1 MAALYVGFGCRRGCP
16 AAVLET
22 LLHLALANNGLTLAA
37 LRGIAS
43 IDLKAQEPGL
53 RQLAEQLGLPLTLYS
68 AQQLQPFL
76 PLLSHRSE
84 MAFNTTGCW
93 GVAESAALALA
104 ASEGQRSP
112 ILTITRQVL
121 GDATLAL
128 AING

>member
-22 LLHLALANNGLTLAA
+22 LLHLALASNGLTLPA

-104 ASEGQRSP
+104 AGEGQRSP
-112 ILTITRQVL
+112 ILTVTRQVL

-128 AING
+128 ASNG